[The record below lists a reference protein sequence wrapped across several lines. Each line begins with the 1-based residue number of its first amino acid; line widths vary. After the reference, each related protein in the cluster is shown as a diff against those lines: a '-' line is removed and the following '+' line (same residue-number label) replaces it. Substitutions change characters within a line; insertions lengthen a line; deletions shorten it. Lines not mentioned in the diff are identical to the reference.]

1 MGKITCDR
9 NCEKCRFKDCIMN
22 DLTLEEYAFS
32 RQLDKEVIE
41 ESTIH
46 DYGVGSRQNRKPYD
60 VKYFSTH
67 KKEHLQRCKE
77 YRDTHKEERK
87 ELYKKYYENNKEE
100 INERARQRYQDNL
113 EEQRLRKRLYYQQH
127 KEEINRKR
135 RERRTKRVRDCENQ
149 SAEVV

>member
-1 MGKITCDR
+1 MRKVTCDR

-32 RQLDKEVIE
+32 KQLDKEVIE

-100 INERARQRYQDNL
+100 IKERQSLAMATILRPMVLCGCMFSMVSTLDLFQR
-113 EEQRLRKRLYYQQH
+113 
-127 KEEINRKR
+127 
-135 RERRTKRVRDCENQ
+135 
-149 SAEVV
+149 SS